1 MTVIQIISLC
11 LSFVALAS
19 AATSCIVASKAE
31 RELDKAIKAQ
41 IEVWKWKT
49 GRDG

>member
-1 MTVIQIISLC
+1 MTATQIISLC

-19 AATSCIVASKAE
+19 AATSCIVVSKAE
-31 RELDKAIKAQ
+31 KELEKAIKAQ
-41 IEVWKWKT
+41 TEIWEWKT